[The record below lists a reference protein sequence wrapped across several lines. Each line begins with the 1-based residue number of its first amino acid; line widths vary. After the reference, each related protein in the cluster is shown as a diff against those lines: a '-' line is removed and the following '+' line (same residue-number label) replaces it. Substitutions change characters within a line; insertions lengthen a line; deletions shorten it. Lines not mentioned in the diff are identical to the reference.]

1 MATEIRQLNPF
12 SNSIKYLAVKRQNMV
27 TVTTRFMS
35 RKLFM
40 FFEVFIPSFVYDVID
55 MFCLPNKKVRDTYNQ
70 KKN

>member
-1 MATEIRQLNPF
+1 MPTEIRKLNPF

-40 FFEVFIPSFVYDVID
+40 FFEVFIPSFDYDVID

>member
-1 MATEIRQLNPF
+1 
-12 SNSIKYLAVKRQNMV
+12 MV

-70 KKN
+70 KKIEMFCISSAYGYR